1 MIQSKLGKRK
11 ILVAE
16 DIELNQ
22 QIVRHIIQSWG
33 CEVTIAINGTQAL
46 HFIRK
51 YTYDLV
57 LMDIQMPEMDGVQ
70 ATLQIRS
77 LPDKTKATIPIIAFT
92 AHSHK
97 ADAARYLA
105 AGMNDYLSKPF
116 VEEKLYAM
124 IAKYLLPSPE
134 TPEYMPE
141 EKATPEISSSE
152 KLYDLSL
159 IEAVSGGDTD
169 FIRKMIDLFMETV
182 PPSVQEMNQ
191 HGEQQGWE
199 EVSKIAHK
207 LKSTLDS
214 MGIQSVKQE
223 IRTIEQSAKNR
234 QQLELLPAMMHK
246 VTATVDAC
254 IKQLE
259 KEMVNL

>member
-22 QIVRHIIQSWG
+22 QIVRHIIESWG
-33 CEVTIAINGTQAL
+33 CDVTIATNGAQAV
-46 HFIRK
+46 HFIK
-51 YTYDLV
+51 KNSYDLV

-70 ATLQIRS
+70 ATLQIRG
-77 LPDKTKATIPIIAFT
+77 LPDKTKAGIPIIAFT

-116 VEEKLYAM
+116 VEEKLYGM
-124 IAKYLLPSPE
+124 ISKYLLPLTEISECMPE
-134 TPEYMPE
+134 KKVTPEMG
-141 EKATPEISSSE
+141 SSE

-182 PPSVQEMNQ
+182 PPSVQEMNV
-191 HGEQQGWE
+191 HGGQQDWD

-223 IRTIEQSAKNR
+223 IRTIEQSAKTR
-234 QQLELLPAMMHK
+234 QQLEMVPTLMHK

-254 IKQLE
+254 VKQLE
-259 KEMVNL
+259 KEMINL

>member
-22 QIVRHIIQSWG
+22 QIVKHIIQSWG
-33 CEVTIAINGTQAL
+33 CDVTIATNGAQAL
-46 HFIRK
+46 QYISRN
-51 YTYDLV
+51 TYDLV

-77 LPDKTKATIPIIAFT
+77 LADKTKANIPIIAFT

-97 ADAARYLA
+97 EDAAKYLA

-116 VEEKLYAM
+116 VEEKLYDM
-124 IAKYLLPSPE
+124 ISRYLLPLPG
-134 TPEYMPE
+134 TPEPMPE
-141 EKATPEISSSE
+141 KTSSPDTSPSE

-182 PPSVQEMNQ
+182 PANVRELNLFFAQENWD
-191 HGEQQGWE
+191 G
-199 EVSKIAHK
+199 VSKIAHK

-223 IRTIEQSAKNR
+223 IRTIEQSAKNG
-234 QQLELLPAMMHK
+234 QNLDLVSMMMHK
-246 VTATVDAC
+246 VTTTVDAC
-254 IKQLE
+254 VVQLE
-259 KEMVNL
+259 REMVNL

>member
-22 QIVRHIIQSWG
+22 QIVKHIIQSWG
-33 CEVTIAINGTQAL
+33 CEVTIATNGAQAL
-46 HFIRK
+46 HCITRNN
-51 YTYDLV
+51 YDLV
-57 LMDIQMPEMDGVQ
+57 LMDIQMPEMDGIQ

-77 LPDKTKATIPIIAFT
+77 LPDKTKASIPIIAFT
-92 AHSHK
+92 AHSLK
-97 ADAARYLA
+97 EDSAKYLA

-116 VEEKLYAM
+116 VEEKLYEM
-124 IAKYLLPSPE
+124 IAKYLLPVSDILE
-134 TPEYMPE
+134 IMPE
-141 EKATPEISSSE
+141 ESPTPNSDPTE

-169 FIRKMIDLFMETV
+169 FIRKMVDLFVETV
-182 PPSVQEMNQ
+182 PPNVRELNAY
-191 HGEQQGWE
+191 HAQQDWDG
-199 EVSKIAHK
+199 VNKVAHK

-214 MGIQSVKQE
+214 MGIQSIKQD
-223 IRTIEQSAKNR
+223 IRTIEQSAKSR
-234 QQLELLPAMMHK
+234 QNLDLVPTLMHK
-246 VTATVDAC
+246 VTTTVDAC

-259 KEMVNL
+259 REMVDL

>member
-1 MIQSKLGKRK
+1 MIQSTLGKRK

-22 QIVRHIIQSWG
+22 QIVKHIIQSWG
-33 CEVTIAINGTQAL
+33 CEVTIATNGAQAL
-46 HFIRK
+46 QCICRNS
-51 YTYDLV
+51 YDLV

-70 ATLQIRS
+70 ATLQIRR
-77 LPDKTKATIPIIAFT
+77 LPDKTKASIPIIAFT
-92 AHSHK
+92 AHSLK
-97 ADAARYLA
+97 EDSAKYLA

-116 VEEKLYAM
+116 IEEKLYEM
-124 IAKYLLPSPE
+124 ISKYLLPLPL
-134 TPEYMPE
+134 TPTVMQ
-141 EKATPEISSSE
+141 EKKTIPQTFSSE

-182 PPSVQEMNQ
+182 PANVRELNILFAQKNWD
-191 HGEQQGWE
+191 G
-199 EVSKIAHK
+199 VSKMAHK

-223 IRTIEQSAKNR
+223 IRTIEQSAKYGQDLDVVSN
-234 QQLELLPAMMHK
+234 LVHK
-246 VTATVDAC
+246 VTTTVDAC
-254 IKQLE
+254 VVQLE
-259 KEMVNL
+259 REMVNL